1 MVFAVPGE
9 RTLRWLGVDLWT
21 DIDYYIA
28 DLIED
33 GEQLDGGICYY
44 PTNG

>member
-9 RTLRWLGVDLWT
+9 RTLRWFG
-21 DIDYYIA
+21 IDFSTTREDYA
-28 DLIED
+28 SSLIEN
-33 GEQLDGGICYY
+33 GQELDGGICYY

>member
-9 RTLRWLGVDLWT
+9 RTLRWLGIDFSTSREEYSSDLRN
-21 DIDYYIA
+21 
-28 DLIED
+28 
-33 GEQLDGGICYY
+33 GQQLDGGICYY